1 MVRRPE
7 VEDMARRKGEARR
20 RGEGEEGT
28 VRRKGEVMEDR
39 LKAEVMGVRLKAEVM
54 EVRRPGVDMVD
65 RLPVGTVDRL
75 GTAARLQAASVDRP
89 DLPAASAPSPPRKKV
104 LAPR

>member
-28 VRRKGEVMEDR
+28 VRRKGEGMGVR
-39 LKAEVMGVRLKAEVM
+39 RKAEGMGDRLKAEVM
-54 EVRRPGVDMVD
+54 EVRRPGVDMVG

-75 GTAARLQAASVDRP
+75 GMAARLQVASVDRP
-89 DLPAASAPSPPRKKV
+89 DLPAASAPSPPRKKA
-104 LAPR
+104 LARR